1 MTCFACLFEAKSIQ
15 DYILRSGRLRHI
27 VGASELIDSLTRD
40 LLDGVL
46 DALDLSLKDAEDR
59 VRFSRRA
66 GGAVYLFTDERE
78 LRDAFRD
85 LWTLTVR
92 RYAPGLSFVVATG
105 EEDSDHAA
113 YEQAKDRLL
122 AARNR
127 QAPALP
133 AGTPVTRYAPRTGL
147 PASRKD
153 KLGFQD
159 EATARFGLDQFWKR
173 EHHGLIQRFAPD
185 SRLDDWPRD
194 LNYLPDESETLFP
207 FLDDNRYLGL
217 LHADGNGLG
226 QLLMNLGDEV
236 KGRKDFANL
245 FRDVSE
251 AIQKATE
258 AAAQSATQTVL
269 EPRRKLT
276 DGVKGPYPARPI
288 VLGGDDLTMLIRAD
302 LALPFAQVFL
312 ERFEQYSKEQLC
324 VLRDK
329 YRDIRSLPEAL
340 TAGAG
345 IAFVKSN
352 HPFYMAH
359 ELTEGLAKFAKDR
372 AKKLM
377 KDPSDPKER
386 ILPTLAFYRVT
397 TASHGDYR
405 EVREQELTF
414 GSGDERIL
422 TSLGAYGLDQQ
433 PKGLPALKDL
443 LKLAELFALE
453 SVARGPARQIL
464 TLIGQDIGEARR
476 RYERWREVMDERDRD
491 TLSKIDSLLQK
502 LCGTLDPT
510 LPVSLDGSGETPQMS
525 PLTDLLTLLAIGQAE
540 TEQTPSDMEKAA

>member
-1 MTCFACLFEAKSIQ
+1 M
-15 DYILRSGRLRHI
+15 RHI

-46 DALDLSLKDAEDR
+46 DALDLSLKEADGR

-78 LRDAFRD
+78 LRDGFRD

-105 EEDSDHAA
+105 EGDSDHDA
-113 YEQAKDRLL
+113 YEQARDRLL

-147 PASRKD
+147 PASCKD

-159 EATARFGLDQFWKR
+159 EATARFGRDQFWKR

-185 SRLDDWPRD
+185 SVRDDWPRD
-194 LNYLPDESETLFP
+194 LNYLPDESEPLFP
-207 FLDDNRYLGL
+207 FLDDSRYLGL

-226 QLLMNLGDEV
+226 QLLMDLGEEV
-236 KGRKDFANL
+236 KERPDFANL
-245 FRDVSE
+245 FKDVSE
-251 AIQKATE
+251 SIQKATE
-258 AAAQSATQTVL
+258 AAAQWATQTVL
-269 EPRRKLT
+269 EPRREVT
-276 DGVKGPYPARPI
+276 GDGAKGPYPARPI

-312 ERFEQYSKEQLC
+312 ERFEQTSKEQMDA
-324 VLRDK
+324 LRGK
-329 YRDIRSLPEAL
+329 YSDIKSLPSAL

-345 IAFVKSN
+345 VAFIKSN

-372 AKKLM
+372 AKNLRK
-377 KDPSDPKER
+377 DPKER
-386 ILPTLAFYRVT
+386 IPPTLAFYRVT

-414 GSGDERIL
+414 GSDDERIL
-422 TSLGAYGLDQQ
+422 TSLGAYGVDLQ
-433 PKGLPALKDL
+433 PEGLPALNDL
-443 LKLAELFALE
+443 QELARLFARE

-464 TLIGQDIGEARR
+464 TLIGQDLGEARR
-476 RYERWREVMDERDRD
+476 RYERWREVMHERDRN
-491 TLSKIDSLLQK
+491 TLSEIDNLLQN
-502 LCGTLDPT
+502 LCVKLDPT
-510 LPVSLDGSGETPQMS
+510 LPVSLNGSGETPKIS

-540 TEQTPSDMEKAA
+540 TEQTPSDMEKDA